1 MSEMTTA
8 YSPGVLG
15 GALRKGLQ
23 YPESVGSVIE
33 TLDGP
38 SRAAIVMMA
47 MGSDAAGELIKYFSP
62 VEAQKVSS
70 LLATVRSLD
79 RDVVIEVLE
88 NYKNTLEHE
97 KQVGFDPKAFVAK
110 LVHKFSGDASEMG
123 LSPVNQLAQSVPAL
137 DLLTSMNSKQ
147 LHMHLKEEHPQ
158 VVATLLSLI
167 PSDLSA
173 SVLEE
178 FEEDIRDELVL
189 RVALLDQINPA
200 ALIELNDMLERTLGS
215 ESSSNIGGV
224 GGALPAAEIL
234 NLFSGG
240 MERKTLA
247 IIREHS
253 PKLADQIAGNMFRFD
268 DFLHIAKN
276 ELKEVLKGVADK
288 DLIVALKGA
297 SPTVRDYFLN
307 ILLSK
312 KKDLEFDMQE
322 LPPVS
327 VKDVEAKQREMVNL
341 ARKKRDAKE
350 ITLSR
355 VDNSPTNSAV

>member
-33 TLDGP
+33 SLDGP

-137 DLLTSMNSKQ
+137 DFLTSMNSKQ
-147 LHMHLKEEHPQ
+147 LHMHL
-158 VVATLLSLI
+158 
-167 PSDLSA
+167 
-173 SVLEE
+173 
-178 FEEDIRDELVL
+178 
-189 RVALLDQINPA
+189 
-200 ALIELNDMLERTLGS
+200 
-215 ESSSNIGGV
+215 
-224 GGALPAAEIL
+224 
-234 NLFSGG
+234 
-240 MERKTLA
+240 
-247 IIREHS
+247 
-253 PKLADQIAGNMFRFD
+253 
-268 DFLHIAKN
+268 
-276 ELKEVLKGVADK
+276 
-288 DLIVALKGA
+288 
-297 SPTVRDYFLN
+297 
-307 ILLSK
+307 
-312 KKDLEFDMQE
+312 QE
-322 LPPVS
+322 LQ
-327 VKDVEAKQREMVNL
+327 AKRLLRQFGR
-341 ARKKRDAKE
+341 
-350 ITLSR
+350 
-355 VDNSPTNSAV
+355 